1 MARVMDETSGRML
14 HACARSA
21 LLGAA
26 AIAVGCAP
34 AAPPPTAASPAASAA
49 PSAPPPA
56 PVPEHWLVE
65 SFEQPN
71 GLSGGFWYEFDKNP
85 LGTVA
90 KPNPF
95 QLEAGGSP
103 GSPGFAA
110 HISGTLGADR
120 APWTW
125 VQLQVFL
132 TRDKKPMD
140 LRGYKSLSFYVK
152 GDGGRY
158 WVSLVRAAVKNY
170 DNFHYEF
177 TAPSQWTEVK
187 VPLDEFRQSGWGA
200 TLPQVFDD
208 VTTIQ
213 FSPAVHDKAFD
224 VAFDHVALST
234 HPVKLEPI
242 VYDTKGWFPW
252 TGTDPVKRRGTALDV
267 SRLLEAPAGK
277 HGPLTRRGD
286 GFAFKNGKA
295 VRFWGVNIVGS
306 ANFPSHAEAERQAE
320 LLAQLGVNMTRHHHI
335 DAAWSN
341 PNVFGNKPNTLEL
354 DAVAMERFDYFVKEL
369 QKRGIYQFFDMLVH
383 RKVVDADGIA
393 NAKELAAGLKI
404 EGEFVP
410 ELIALEERFVD
421 QFMGHKN
428 QYTGRSYA
436 QDPAVALL
444 ETINEDS
451 LFWIQKDGEFGVK
464 PAFRAALNGLFSAY
478 LKKAVPGGRAALE
491 ARWAS
496 KGAPGEGLRAE
507 EDPEK
512 GNVDATLWL
521 ADAPERASPAR
532 REDTLRFLYET
543 ELGFYRRIEARLRK
557 LGYKGLVT
565 GSNHWTEHPLDLLA
579 NAELDFVDRHS
590 YWSHPNGGWGY
601 NAGITWDPGAMVKD
615 PNLGVV
621 GSLARRRVKGLPYST
636 SEWQTSAPNDF
647 RVEGALLVGAYA
659 AFQDSSPLQFA
670 FSHDVNKRADA
681 AGALNN
687 NFDIIDQPTMLGA
700 WPAVSLLFHRADVR
714 KSPIEACVKIDPK
727 EVYKGAATP
736 SLPAGLAQ
744 VVRTCVDFH
753 GGQSAAE
760 LTAVRDKYLKGTLA
774 TSNTGELRHDAASG
788 RFEVDTARSQGFAGF
803 KPSAP
808 IQLGNATI
816 ELENP
821 FAVLVVTSLDD
832 VPLASAK
839 RVLVSALGNAVNTG
853 MSLAPGGNRL
863 MNAGTAPTLVEPI
876 RAKVTLS
883 KLTGAPLE
891 KAHLYA
897 LGQSGERASEV
908 PLVKDKGSLAF
919 SIGAAQHA
927 IHYELVRE

>member
-1 MARVMDETSGRML
+1 MMTDKASRML
-14 HACARSA
+14 RAQGLCAILGSCA
-21 LLGAA
+21 LVA
-26 AIAVGCAP
+26 GCAP
-34 AAPPPTAASPAASAA
+34 AAPPPPAPPVATATASAPA
-49 PSAPPPA
+49 SPPPA
-56 PVPEHWLVE
+56 ALENWLVE
-65 SFEQPN
+65 DFEQPN

-95 QLEAGGSP
+95 QLEASGAP
-103 GSPGFAA
+103 ASPGFAA

-132 TRDKKPMD
+132 SREKKAMD
-140 LRGYKSLSFYVK
+140 LRGYKSMSFFVK

-158 WVSLVRAAVKNY
+158 WVSLVRNAVKNY
-170 DNFHYEF
+170 DHFHYEF
-177 TAPSQWTEVK
+177 TAPPTWTELH
-187 VPLDEFRQSGWGA
+187 VPLAEFHQAGWGP
-200 TLPQVFDD
+200 TLPQQFDD

-224 VAFDHVALST
+224 VAFDHVALSSKE
-234 HPVKLEPI
+234 VKLEPI
-242 VYDTKGWFPW
+242 AYDTKDWFPW

-267 SRLLEAPAGK
+267 SRLLDAPAGK
-277 HGPLTRRGD
+277 HGTLTRRGD
-286 GFAFKNGKA
+286 TFAFRDGKP
-295 VRFWGVNIVGS
+295 VRFWGVNIVGT
-306 ANFPSHAEAERQAE
+306 ANFPSHAEAERLAE
-320 LLAQLGVNMTRHHHI
+320 LLSQLGVNMTRHHHI

-341 PNVFGNKPNTLEL
+341 PNVFGNKPTTLEL
-354 DAVAMERFDYFVKEL
+354 DANAMERFDYFIKEL

-383 RKVVDADGIA
+383 RKLTEADGVA
-393 NAKELAAGLKI
+393 NAKELSAGLKI
-404 EGEFVP
+404 EGEFAP

-436 QDPAVALL
+436 ADPALALL

-451 LFWIQKDGEFGVK
+451 LFWIQKSGEFAVK
-464 PAFRAALNGLFSAY
+464 PGYRAVLNGLYSSY

-491 ARWAS
+491 ARWAN
-496 KGAPGEGLRAE
+496 KGGSGEGLRAD

-512 GNVDATLWL
+512 GNVDATVWL
-521 ADAPERASPAR
+521 ADEPNRASPAR
-532 REDTLRFLYET
+532 AEDTLRFLYET

-565 GSNHWTEHPLDLLA
+565 GSNHWVEHPLDLLA
-579 NAELDFVDRHS
+579 NAQLDFVDRHS

-601 NAGITWDPGAMVKD
+601 NSGISWDPAPMVKD

-647 RVEGALLVGAYA
+647 REEGVLLVGAYA
-659 AFQDSSPLQFA
+659 AFHDFSPLQFA
-670 FSHDVNKRADA
+670 FSHDGNKRADA
-681 AGALNN
+681 PGALNN
-687 NFDIIDQPTMLGA
+687 NFDVIDQPTMLGA

-714 KSPIEACVKIDPK
+714 KSPLEACLKLDPK
-727 EVYKGAATP
+727 ELFKGAAAS
-736 SLPAGLAQ
+736 SLPAGLTQIA
-744 VVRTCVDFH
+744 RTGVDFRA
-753 GGQSAAE
+753 GMSLAE
-760 LTAVRDKYLKGTLA
+760 LTALRDRFVKGTLT
-774 TSNTGELRHDAASG
+774 TSNTGELRHDATHG

-808 IQLGNATI
+808 VALGNATI
-816 ELENP
+816 ELESP
-821 FAVLVVTSLDD
+821 FAVLTVSALDD
-832 VPLASAK
+832 APIASAK

-863 MNAGTAPTLVEPI
+863 MNPGSAPILVEPI

-883 KLTGAPLE
+883 KLTGSLE
-891 KAHLYA
+891 KARLYA
-897 LGQSGERASEV
+897 LGSSGERLGEV
-908 PLVKDKGSLAF
+908 ALVKGKGSLSF
-919 SIGAAQHA
+919 SIGPAQRTL
-927 IHYELVRE
+927 HYELVRE